1 MNTEMLRIP
10 VGVSNRHV
18 HLSQEHLE
26 QLFGAGYNLT
36 FWKDLVQPG
45 QYACKEVVSI
55 VGTKGIIENVRVIGP
70 VRKQT
75 QVEIS
80 RTDSFKLGIKP
91 PIRLSGD
98 LEGTPGC
105 VLVGP
110 KGMVSLNSGVI
121 IAARHIHMTPPM
133 ANQYGIH
140 DKDQVS
146 VLVDGERGVV
156 FNNVIVR
163 VSQNSALEFHVD
175 LDEANGVWLNTG
187 DLVTM
192 VSKNQTL
199 CLVG

>member
-1 MNTEMLRIP
+1 MEMLKIP

-26 QLFGAGYNLT
+26 QLFGPGYELT

-45 QYACKEVVSI
+45 QFACKEVVSV
-55 VGTKGIIENVRVIGP
+55 VGPKGVIENVRIIGP

-80 RTDSFKLGIKP
+80 RTDAFKLGVKP
-91 PIRLSGD
+91 PIRDSGD

-110 KGMVSLNSGVI
+110 KGMVSLESGVI
-121 IAARHIHMTPPM
+121 LAARHIHMTPPI
-133 ANQYGIH
+133 ASQYGLR
-140 DKDQVS
+140 DQDLVS
-146 VLVDGERGVV
+146 VLVDGERGLI

-163 VSQNSALEFHVD
+163 VSKNNALEFHVD
-175 LDEANGVWLNTG
+175 VDEANAALLNTG
-187 DLVTM
+187 DMVTM
-192 VSKNQTL
+192 LDKSQAL
-199 CLVG
+199 SLVG